1 MADKNIENNTS
12 AFKPLSDEEL
22 AKVTGGVMDED
33 ELEAAL
39 EAELEDE
46 LEDAPKDALEEMRMM
61 DKSEIPDIL
70 LN

>member
-33 ELEAAL
+33 G
-39 EAELEDE
+39 
-46 LEDAPKDALEEMRMM
+46 LEDALEDALEEVRIM
-61 DKSEIPDIL
+61 DKSEVPDIL